1 MLHLQYH
8 GHPEELAMLLQAGF
22 DIEALVGC
30 TLREFLCMEM
40 EICGDYANKRL
51 QTLFVNGK
59 AVDDFDRTVV
69 TPGDVIALSGA
80 LPGLVGALMRRD
92 GDLSSLRDS
101 ISYGKTEL
109 RPTEVQGVVTIKLY
123 NFIAEELAHI
133 FLRRGIMVE
142 GTHAAKFLQFGGK
155 ADLGQFSVVEGAA
168 IEPHP
173 SDSLAEVLEA
183 EAQVRIF
190 CQNPGLLER

>member
-1 MLHLQYH
+1 MRHLHYL
-8 GHPEELAMLLQAGF
+8 GNPEELAVLLQAGF

-51 QTLFVNGK
+51 QTIFVNSK

-69 TPGDVIALSGA
+69 QPGDVIALSGA

-92 GDLSSLRDS
+92 GDLSGLRDS
-101 ISYGKTEL
+101 ISYDQTEL
-109 RPTEVQGVVTIKLY
+109 RPAETQGVVTIKLY

-133 FLRRGIMVE
+133 FLRRGVMVDGE
-142 GTHAAKFLQFGGK
+142 HAARFLALGGK
-155 ADLGQFSVVEGAA
+155 AQLDQFTLADGNGHGGAPLQELLQPGEMVRITCSNA
-168 IEPHP
+168 G
-173 SDSLAEVLEA
+173 VLE
-183 EAQVRIF
+183 R
-190 CQNPGLLER
+190 